1 MTRRMK
7 FSTRL
12 LMVITP
18 LGLVIGLHEAWR
30 LAGGLV
36 TLVAAQVLLFTVA
49 AVMVVRRIRE
59 EAR

>member
-1 MTRRMK
+1 MARRMK

-18 LGLVIGLHEAWR
+18 IGVAIGLHEAWR

-36 TLVAAQVLLFTVA
+36 ALVAMQVLLFTVA

-59 EAR
+59 ESR

>member
-1 MTRRMK
+1 MARRMK

-18 LGLVIGLHEAWR
+18 LGVVIGLHEAWR

-36 TLVAAQVLLFTVA
+36 ALVSMQVLLFSVA

-59 EAR
+59 ESR